1 MKNILIAAGIVST
14 AAVGVI
20 LYMRNR
26 NKTAS
31 VAHDMADAAGDA
43 HEGIRKYFRKANRE
57 AKREVDNA
65 AAMA

>member
-14 AAVGVI
+14 AAVGAI

-26 NKTAS
+26 NKTAQL
-31 VAHDMADAAGDA
+31 AHDAADVAGDA

-57 AKREVDNA
+57 AKREVNH
-65 AAMA
+65 AMS